1 MKVKLLTSMV
11 SARASY
17 SAGDI
22 IEVTAEVAER
32 LIDRH
37 MAEAVLAPKRSQP
50 AKAVKPKKNK
60 KAEE

>member
-11 SARASY
+11 SDRASY

-22 IEVTAEVAER
+22 IEVSNEVGER

>member
-11 SARASY
+11 SDRASY

-22 IEVTAEVAER
+22 IEVSNEVGER

-50 AKAVKPKKNK
+50 AKAIKHKKNK